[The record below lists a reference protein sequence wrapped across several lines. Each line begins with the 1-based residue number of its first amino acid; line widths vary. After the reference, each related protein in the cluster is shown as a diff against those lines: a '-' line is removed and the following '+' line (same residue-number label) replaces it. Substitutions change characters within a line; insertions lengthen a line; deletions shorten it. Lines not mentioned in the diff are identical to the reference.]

1 MPNESQ
7 TTISS
12 RTPCGVPGVSQ
23 SAINVI
29 DDVRCCNN
37 HDQQGQREY
46 VCVTGDR
53 GVIEAQINITLSEM
67 LSRGCQ

>member
-12 RTPCGVPGVSQ
+12 RTSCDVPGVSA
-23 SAINVI
+23 SAIDVF

-37 HDQQGQREY
+37 HNQQGQRGY
-46 VCVTGDR
+46 VCATGAH
-53 GVIEAQINITLSEM
+53 GVIEAQINITLSGM